1 MIRNEQHA
9 NEERS
14 DNIGNKAACWDRFL
28 AHAGFNT
35 LFPPVLFTVIG
46 NVSPSAIEAI
56 AHFIGPHLPKVFPTI
71 NLGLSGLITGVETAV
86 RSYTNSLE
94 KKDELVHIPGMSLS
108 RQRAVL
114 LVVLGLVLQT
124 AKGTLQEYDPES
136 PEYTAMSYMLAKD
149 SSLVVLSQL
158 FMTIVADGCVTS
170 FSAADGWGSR
180 GVSALGSM
188 VSSMSRSA
196 SQCLSSLFPMCS
208 ENSSP
213 VSDDGGYDLVS

>member
-1 MIRNEQHA
+1 MTRA
-9 NEERS
+9 
-14 DNIGNKAACWDRFL
+14 
-28 AHAGFNT
+28 
-35 LFPPVLFTVIG
+35 
-46 NVSPSAIEAI
+46 
-56 AHFIGPHLPKVFPTI
+56 
-71 NLGLSGLITGVETAV
+71 
-86 RSYTNSLE
+86 LE

-124 AKGTLQEYDPES
+124 ANGALQEYDPES
-136 PEYTAMSYMLAKD
+136 LEYTAMSYMLAKD

-158 FMTIVADGCVTS
+158 SMMIAADGFVS
-170 FSAADGWGSR
+170 RFSVADGWGAR
-180 GVSALGSM
+180 GVLALGGM

-213 VSDDGGYDLVS
+213 EGNEDYVPVT